1 MAATAAKS
9 SFVPLPVSLAATIAR
24 YHIAPEAGPDGD
36 DDAHMAVELAQAA
49 HRVRLVNLWRI
60 PPGSRV
66 LEIGCGQGTLT
77 AVLAE
82 AVGPEGRVDA
92 VDPGSPDYGA
102 PWTLG
107 QAQARL
113 SASPVGGRIA
123 WHNAEPGAFLAAA
136 ADRDDGD
143 GPPASWDV
151 VVLGHCIWYFAS
163 PDTLS
168 AMLAAL
174 RGRAATLLVAEYAL
188 TAADKAAVPH
198 VLASMARAF
207 LEAHN
212 EASEANIRCLASPQ
226 GITEAAR
233 AAGWRLDGEDTVVPD
248 EALQDGSWEAGS
260 VKSAAFL
267 DEIAAHVRE
276 APVQALLRS
285 SRDAVIGAMAALGG
299 GSKVRTMDVWVA
311 RFN

>member
-1 MAATAAKS
+1 MTTVTTTP
-9 SFVPLPVSLAATIAR
+9 FVPLPLSVAATVAR
-24 YHIAPEAGPDGD
+24 YHIAPEGNA
-36 DDAHMAVELAQAA
+36 DAHIAVELPQAE
-49 HRVRLVNLWRI
+49 HRIRLVNQWRI

-92 VDPGSPDYGA
+92 VDPGSLDYGA

-107 QAQARL
+107 QAQAHL

-123 WHNAEPGAFLAAA
+123 WYNADPEAFLTSGGG
-136 ADRDDGD
+136 ADGE
-143 GPPASWDV
+143 WDV

-163 PDTLS
+163 PETLS
-168 AMLAAL
+168 AILAAL
-174 RGRAATLLVAEYAL
+174 SDRAATLLIAEYAL
-188 TAADKAAVPH
+188 TAAEKAAVPH

-212 EASEANIRCLASPQ
+212 KASEANIRCLLSPQ
-226 GITEAAR
+226 SITEAAR
-233 AAGWRLDGEDTVVPD
+233 ASGWSLDEEAILIPD
-248 EALQDGSWEAGS
+248 EALQDGSWETGS
-260 VKSAAFL
+260 VKSASFL
-267 DEIAAHVRE
+267 DEIATHVKE
-276 APVQALLRS
+276 TPVQSLLRS
-285 SRDAVIGAMAALGG
+285 SRDAVIGSVAALQ